1 MVRWEASILAKM
13 CIRDRIS
20 ANHKGSLRVY
30 QRLDGYVAGEGLRYS
45 GGDLRLSTPLLTGEA
60 GSLSRISSGGSLS
73 LAAPAGA
80 AAVTFDSGTAGLGA
94 ESVSYTHLS
103 CSRTPSPCR
112 PVRRRPPVPPARFTR
127 RA

>member
-1 MVRWEASILAKM
+1 
-13 CIRDRIS
+13 
-20 ANHKGSLRVY
+20 LRVY
-30 QRLDGYVAGEGLRYS
+30 QRLDGYVAGEGLHYS

-94 ESVSYTHLS
+94 ELS
-103 CSRTPSPCR
+103 LS
-112 PVRRRPPVPPARFTR
+112 AREI
-127 RA
+127 